1 MQNRVKPAKTANV
14 AKANTEQTIG
24 GNKIYTGPRGGKY
37 IFVYCNKNKKKKY
50 VK

>member
-1 MQNRVKPAKTANV
+1 MQATKSLKKVTKSTTNPETS
-14 AKANTEQTIG
+14 IG
-24 GNKIYTGPRGGKY
+24 GNKVYTGPRGGKY

>member
-1 MQNRVKPAKTANV
+1 MQESSVSKHSANMN
-14 AKANTEQTIG
+14 KKQESLG

-37 IFVYCNKNKKKKY
+37 IYVYCNKNKKKKY

>member
-1 MQNRVKPAKTANV
+1 MQEMKNSNKPLKQ
-14 AKANTEQTIG
+14 NTNQESIG

-37 IFVYCNKNKKKKY
+37 IYIFCNKNKKKKY